1 MVRRDLESKVEK
13 GSEGGLR
20 WVEVSNDNP
29 SSVVVSAEGEGTEGK
44 EGIQKNADSENGV
57 VDYVT

>member
-1 MVRRDLESKVEK
+1 MRV
-13 GSEGGLR
+13 GW

-44 EGIQKNADSENGV
+44 EGIQKDADSENGV